1 MHNVSSIISMLG
13 GNAAVAKRL
22 GKGDS
27 AVSEM
32 KRRESIPVDYW
43 QALIEMAAE
52 LGVGPLNAD
61 VLLEAHSAKEAEA

>member
-13 GNAAVAKRL
+13 GNAVVAKRL

-32 KRRESIPVDYW
+32 KRRGSIPVDYW

-52 LGVGPLNAD
+52 LEVGPLNAD
-61 VLLEAHSAKEAEA
+61 VLLEAHIAKAEEQ